1 METNDTA
8 YLYIISRGS
17 SGVWKPLFPSPQ
29 VADGSNRVE
38 PGRSYDIP
46 HGYVFTFDEQ
56 PGVEKLF
63 LVLSRKPETDLD
75 NLIYNLS
82 RGQTQKAPQQPAPVA
97 AKSKTLLAE
106 NMINIS
112 DGLVNRLRN
121 VYARDLII
129 EKVTDKTPGKK
140 KENAV
145 YAVAPTG
152 SPDARVVVDINLNHR

>member
-1 METNDTA
+1 MCSE
-8 YLYIISRGS
+8 
-17 SGVWKPLFPSPQ
+17 
-29 VADGSNRVE
+29 
-38 PGRSYDIP
+38 
-46 HGYVFTFDEQ
+46 
-56 PGVEKLF
+56 
-63 LVLSRKPETDLD
+63 LSRKPETDLD